1 MTATTACRG
10 CGGPLSP
17 SAGIRPRVWCSD
29 RCAQRHR
36 GRVGT
41 VNGSTTRTCEVCAA
55 SYRYTY
61 ARQRTCSRAC
71 GVQLRRSTSIDRTCG
86 ACAQP
91 FSWAGASSGPT
102 YCSARCQS
110 STTAPRPRA
119 PLRLTMCAV
128 CDVAFHTNRP
138 QAHCSPACAMVGKL
152 RYDRAYNTRRPKP
165 ARSCACGSPLNGR
178 RLKCDAC
185 RLTRSQIRRRDK
197 RRRRALKLGV
207 PTERYTLAEIAQR
220 DRRTCQLCRKRVAM
234 TKIVPHPKAPTID
247 HVVPLA
253 DGGSDLRSNVQLA
266 HFLCNSTKSNRGTQ
280 QLVLVG

>member
-1 MTATTACRG
+1 MRRLV
-10 CGGPLSP
+10 PLHLRQAAHLFP
-17 SAGIRPRVWCSD
+17 S
-29 RCAQRHR
+29 
-36 GRVGT
+36 
-41 VNGSTTRTCEVCAA
+41 
-55 SYRYTY
+55 
-61 ARQRTCSRAC
+61 
-71 GVQLRRSTSIDRTCG
+71 LRRSAPPLDVDRPYVRDLRPAVHLDWRQLRADVLLGKVPAVHDRT
-86 ACAQP
+86 A
-91 FSWAGASSGPT
+91 PT
-102 YCSARCQS
+102 
-110 STTAPRPRA
+110 
-119 PLRLTMCAV
+119 CAV

-138 QAHCSPACAMVGKL
+138 QAHCSTACAMVGKL
-152 RYDRAYNTRRPKP
+152 RYDRAYNARRPKP

-234 TKIVPHPKAPTID
+234 TKVVPHPKAPTID

-280 QLVLVG
+280 QLILVG